1 MFENL
6 LNVYACTRGLFFA
19 YLNAHARAVI
29 KGAFHHIGRLQMMM

>member
-6 LNVYACTRGLFFA
+6 LTVYACTRGLFFA